1 MYIEILNEKRLKV
14 ELEQIDMQK
23 FNIDRNSFLYRDF
36 NAKRALKS
44 ILKDAHKQTGFDIFN
59 ARLTVEI
66 FPTANDGCLII
77 FTKMLPKRFKA
88 TTIKD
93 KFVFAFSSI
102 DNLLDCLKIILHKES
117 LMKSIVYKLKSN
129 YYLVLDNRLRFD
141 KSVLLV
147 INEFATEK
155 SKLTKTYLD
164 EYGEIVFK
172 NLQ

>member
-23 FNIDRNSFLYRDF
+23 FNIDRNSFLF
-36 NAKRALKS
+36 ESINAKRALKS
-44 ILKDAHKQTGFDIFN
+44 ILKDAYEQTGFDIFN
-59 ARLTVEI
+59 AHLTVEV

-77 FTKMLPKRFKA
+77 FTKRTPKRFKA
-88 TTIKD
+88 TAITEQCI
-93 KFVFAFSSI
+93 FAFSSI
-102 DNLLDCLKIILHKES
+102 NDLIDCIKIILHKES
-117 LMKSIVYKLKSN
+117 LMKSIVYKLKST

-141 KSVLLV
+141 KSVMLI
-147 INEFATEK
+147 INEFALEK

-164 EYGEIVFK
+164 EYGKIVFK